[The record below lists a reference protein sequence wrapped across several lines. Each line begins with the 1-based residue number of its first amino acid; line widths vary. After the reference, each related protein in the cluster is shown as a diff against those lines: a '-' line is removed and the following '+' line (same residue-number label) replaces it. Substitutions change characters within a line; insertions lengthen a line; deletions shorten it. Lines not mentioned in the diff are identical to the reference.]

1 MDRRLWA
8 PRSRGGRHQSGN
20 KSDLC
25 VPSRTCPNDATA
37 QSARDCLAR
46 RHTAWSVA
54 EAGLG
59 VVSFNSS
66 PERLTVLFTSA
77 PSTFGKRAPS
87 MWVVIVLSASLTNQV
102 PKLATSPIAA
112 ALYSSAASAGRL
124 PELNLGRPRAAVI
137 VAYRP
142 LASKIRMP
150 LGLESAHWGCLVPSR
165 VTSHD
170 TSVQV
175 PTSCSLRDF
184 CCANALLESKLRPI
198 AVTAMANKLA
208 RLHRFIIV
216 VSFENL
222 GLPCHTETIL
232 YEPSG
237 PRLHSF

>member
-1 MDRRLWA
+1 MTHRRHSLGRRVA
-8 PRSRGGRHQSGN
+8 GFRPATRGLSAIATNGSSRQPSTVGKPPSGLG
-20 KSDLC
+20 D
-25 VPSRTCPNDATA
+25 DY
-37 QSARDCLAR
+37 LAR

-66 PERLTVLFTSA
+66 PERLTALFTSA

-87 MWVVIVLSASLTNQV
+87 MWVVSVLSASLTNQV

-112 ALYSSAASAGRL
+112 ALYSSAGSAGRS

-142 LASKIRMP
+142 LASKIRIP
-150 LGLESAHWGCLVPSR
+150 LGLESVHWGCLVPSR

-184 CCANALLESKLRPI
+184 C
-198 AVTAMANKLA
+198 
-208 RLHRFIIV
+208 
-216 VSFENL
+216 
-222 GLPCHTETIL
+222 
-232 YEPSG
+232 
-237 PRLHSF
+237 